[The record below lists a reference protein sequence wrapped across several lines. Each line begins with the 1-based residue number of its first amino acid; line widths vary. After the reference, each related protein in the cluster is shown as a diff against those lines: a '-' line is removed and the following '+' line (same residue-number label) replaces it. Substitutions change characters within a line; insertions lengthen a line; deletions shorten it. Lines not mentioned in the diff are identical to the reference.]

1 MGDPA
6 QKILDAIMMQ
16 VAGKL
21 VPSATPP
28 AQSEPVAATPSAA
41 EKAKAITALINET
54 YAPAHVP
61 EAIRRKCAKRLIET
75 TYDKATARQYIPK
88 RRRTKTETPPVPVA
102 APTEETSE
110 PVVEPPVTPAVE
122 PEETPKPAL
131 SIDSTLR
138 KIIGVKDDGP
148 AQ

>member
-28 AQSEPVAATPSAA
+28 VQSEPVAATPSAA

-88 RRRTKTETPPVPVA
+88 RRRTKTETTPPVPVA

-110 PVVEPPVTPAVE
+110 PVVVETPAVE
-122 PEETPKPAL
+122 QEETPKPAL

>member
-21 VPSATPP
+21 VPSATPPP

-88 RRRTKTETPPVPVA
+88 RRRTKTETSPPVPVA
-102 APTEETSE
+102 TPTEETSE
-110 PVVEPPVTPAVE
+110 PVVETPAVE